1 MKISQDKAVTLDYK
15 LSEGDQVLESTEG
28 HAPFTYLHGKQQVIP
43 GLEKALEG
51 REAGE
56 SFQVTIEPKDAYGDV
71 QEGMTQVVDI
81 AMFEGNEV
89 AEGAQFHA
97 QTNQG
102 MQVVTVTKVENGQVT
117 IDGNHP
123 MAGKTLTFD
132 IDIKEVRDATEEEL
146 AHGHVHGEGCGHD
159 H

>member
-15 LSEGDQVLESTEG
+15 LSEGDQLLESTEG
-28 HAPFTYLHGKQQVIP
+28 HGPFTYLHGHQQVIP
-43 GLEKALEG
+43 GLENALEAK
-51 REAGE
+51 EAGD
-56 SFQVTIEPKDAYGDV
+56 SFQITFEPKDAYGDV
-71 QEGMTQVVDI
+71 QDGMTQVVDI
-81 AMFEGNEV
+81 SMFDGNEV

-97 QTNQG
+97 QTSQG
-102 MQVVTVTKVENGQVT
+102 LQVVTVTKVQDGQVT

-132 IDIKEVRDATEEEL
+132 IDVREVRDATEDEL
-146 AHGHVHGEGCGHD
+146 AHGHVHGEGCSHD